1 MRRRLRLARRE
12 MAALRSEK
20 TIVLALVIQLFIAAF
35 SSFLVVGLVSL
46 YAPGSVQGGYTV
58 QMGISGN
65 ASDELERV
73 VEMGAQR
80 EAIVYESRAA
90 AMEAFADRE
99 VSAVLHATDG
109 PKGRIHVEA
118 IAPEGGFQTTLVV
131 TQIKAA
137 LTELEQERRRELAA
151 SLDRQPLPEPPEPD
165 SNPYFGFTYTVLV
178 PVLVF
183 LPAFI
188 SGSIA
193 SDSIAEELE
202 RGTDELLRVTP
213 LSGPQ
218 ILDGKALAMIA
229 IAPAQAALWL
239 LFLQFNGTRIAFPLE
254 ILLLVG
260 ALAAGLVV
268 FGAALALVVGVR
280 REAQLL
286 YSLSAMALFGGA
298 MLLPES
304 PPNLVAKLAVGT
316 PTPVTH
322 LTVAG
327 LVVLAAGGYWRI
339 RRVAARSDWS
349 AQ

>member
-1 MRRRLRLARRE
+1 M
-12 MAALRSEK
+12 
-20 TIVLALVIQLFIAAF
+20 LALVIQLFIAAF

-46 YAPGSVQGGYTV
+46 YDPGAAEGGYTV
-58 QMGISGN
+58 QMGISGP
-65 ASDELERV
+65 ASDELDRIVEAGERRQAV
-73 VEMGAQR
+73 Q
-80 EAIVYESRAA
+80 YESRTA
-90 AMEAFADRE
+90 AMQAFGSRE
-99 VSAVLHATDG
+99 VSAVLHATEGQDG
-109 PKGRIHVEA
+109 RVHVEA
-118 IAPEGGFQTTLVV
+118 IAPEGDFQTTLVV

-137 LTELEQERRRELAA
+137 LTDLEQDRRQDLAA
-151 SLDRQPLPEPPEPD
+151 QLDRQPLPEPPEPD

-202 RGTDELLRVTP
+202 RGTYELLRVTP

-218 ILDGKALAMIA
+218 ILDGKALTMVG
-229 IAPAQAALWL
+229 IAPAQAGLWL
-239 LFLQFNGTRIAFPLE
+239 LFLQFNGTPIVRPLE

-268 FGAALALVVGVR
+268 FGAALALLVEVR

-298 MLLPES
+298 MLLPEN
-304 PPNLVAKLAVGT
+304 PPNLVAKLAVGN

-322 LTVAG
+322 VTVAALTV
-327 LVVLAAGGYWRI
+327 VAAVGYWRL
-339 RRVAARSDWS
+339 RQVAGRADRPG
-349 AQ
+349 Q